1 MLPTGS
7 KFLVGGAVLAA
18 IAAIVYGLTQ
28 EGSLGTV
35 GLIFAAATLTFFA
48 GVVIYIREADVSAM
62 DPAALTES
70 AAAAGPP
77 GDSVWPFV
85 SGLGGVLVVVGLV
98 TYPPVFI
105 FGLIALV
112 AAAVDWMVQ
121 AYSERASGDVE
132 YNAAVRGRI
141 AHPLEFPILAAVGV
155 AVLVYSFSRIM
166 LFLSKATGPA
176 VFAVV
181 AALILAV
188 GFVIAFVPTIK
199 SGLVAAVA
207 VIGALG
213 LVAGGAAAA
222 LEGERELHPHETTSA
237 LAADGE
243 CATPEETEAD
253 EHASQNVAAKA
264 NVTAE
269 VTLRDDDTLDA
280 HNLGVTGTMDKVVVT
295 RANATNVLFR
305 NESAE
310 ERRLVLD
317 MGTAPETDETGA
329 TVPDT
334 EVPRQLCT
342 QLVEEGGTQLL
353 TFSIPTPTRYAATPY
368 RFIVPGVDGAEVIV
382 EVP

>member
-1 MLPTGS
+1 
-7 KFLVGGAVLAA
+7 
-18 IAAIVYGLTQ
+18 
-28 EGSLGTV
+28 
-35 GLIFAAATLTFFA
+35 
-48 GVVIYIREADVSAM
+48 
-62 DPAALTES
+62 
-70 AAAAGPP
+70 
-77 GDSVWPFV
+77 
-85 SGLGGVLVVVGLV
+85 
-98 TYPPVFI
+98 
-105 FGLIALV
+105 
-112 AAAVDWMVQ
+112 
-121 AYSERASGDVE
+121 
-132 YNAAVRGRI
+132 
-141 AHPLEFPILAAVGV
+141 
-155 AVLVYSFSRIM
+155 M

-181 AALILAV
+181 ALLILAI

-237 LAADGE
+237 LAEDGE
-243 CATPEETEAD
+243 CDTPEETEAD
-253 EHASQNVAAKA
+253 ERASQNVAAKA

-295 RANATNVLFR
+295 RANSTNVLFR

-317 MGTAPETDETGA
+317 LGTEPETDETGE
-329 TVPDT
+329 TIPDT

-353 TFSIPTPTRYAATPY
+353 TFSIPTPTRYATTPY
-368 RFIVPGVDGAEVIV
+368 RFIVPGVDGAEVLV